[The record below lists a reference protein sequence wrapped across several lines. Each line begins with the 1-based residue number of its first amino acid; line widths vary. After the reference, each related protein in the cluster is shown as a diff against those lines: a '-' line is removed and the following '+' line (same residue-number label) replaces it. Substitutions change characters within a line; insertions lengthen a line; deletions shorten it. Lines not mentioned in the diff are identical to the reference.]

1 MLNVREKKF
10 GFDSFR
16 FVIRIIVLSVCNYF
30 LISIA
35 LRMKYYVKILNCLS
49 ISLNI
54 YFFNSLETDERQLC
68 IIDGMDDRFMM
79 MFYENAIHCFFL
91 G

>member
-16 FVIRIIVLSVCNYF
+16 FFIRIIVLSVFVNILF
-30 LISIA
+30 SIA
-35 LRMKYYVKILNCLS
+35 LRMKYYVKLLNCLS

-54 YFFNSLETDERQLC
+54 FFLFYSLETDERQLC
-68 IIDGMDDRFMM
+68 IDGM
-79 MFYENAIHCFFL
+79 IVL
-91 G
+91 

>member
-16 FVIRIIVLSVCNYF
+16 FFIRIIVLSVFVNILF
-30 LISIA
+30 SIA
-35 LRMKYYVKILNCLS
+35 LRMKYYVKLLNCLS

-54 YFFNSLETDERQLC
+54 FLFYSLETDERQLC
-68 IIDGMDDRFMM
+68 IDGM
-79 MFYENAIHCFFL
+79 NVL
-91 G
+91 

>member
-16 FVIRIIVLSVCNYF
+16 FFIRIIVLSVFVNILF
-30 LISIA
+30 SIA
-35 LRMKYYVKILNCLS
+35 LRMKYYVKLLNCLS

-54 YFFNSLETDERQLC
+54 FLFYSLETDERQLC
-68 IIDGMDDRFMM
+68 IDGM
-79 MFYENAIHCFFL
+79 IVL
-91 G
+91 

>member
-16 FVIRIIVLSVCNYF
+16 FFIRIIVLSVFVNILF
-30 LISIA
+30 SIA
-35 LRMKYYVKILNCLS
+35 LRTKYYVKLLNCLS

-54 YFFNSLETDERQLC
+54 FWFYSLETDERQLC
-68 IIDGMDDRFMM
+68 IDGM
-79 MFYENAIHCFFL
+79 NVL
-91 G
+91 

>member
-16 FVIRIIVLSVCNYF
+16 FFIRIIVLSVFVNILF
-30 LISIA
+30 SIA
-35 LRMKYYVKILNCLS
+35 LRMKYYVKLLNCLS

-54 YFFNSLETDERQLC
+54 FFVLFFR
-68 IIDGMDDRFMM
+68 DGRKTTM
-79 MFYENAIHCFFL
+79 H
-91 G
+91 

>member
-16 FVIRIIVLSVCNYF
+16 FFIRIIVLSVFVNILF
-30 LISIA
+30 SIA
-35 LRMKYYVKILNCLS
+35 LRMKYYVKLLNCLS

-54 YFFNSLETDERQLC
+54 FLFYSLETDERQLC
-68 IIDGMDDRFMM
+68 IDEM
-79 MFYENAIHCFFL
+79 NVL
-91 G
+91 